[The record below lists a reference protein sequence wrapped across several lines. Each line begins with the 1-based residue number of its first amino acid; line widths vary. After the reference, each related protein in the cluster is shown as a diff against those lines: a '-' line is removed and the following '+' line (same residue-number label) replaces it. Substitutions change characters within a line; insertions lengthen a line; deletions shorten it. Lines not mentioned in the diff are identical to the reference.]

1 MFQLLPNSKLS
12 MGIKIFI
19 NGSKLNIGFSAC
31 HFIVDHFKCSKLHG
45 HNYIVS
51 ISISGE
57 KTDEKMG
64 FVFDFLEAKR
74 IIRDIISRFDHK
86 VLIPKK
92 SKYVNI
98 IDLGEEIEVK
108 VSKKRY
114 IFPKEDVE
122 ILDIES
128 LSAEH
133 LAKFIAEEFIRKI
146 EEGNI
151 KEIVIRVEEKE
162 GQGVE
167 YVHRC

>member
-1 MFQLLPNSKLS
+1 

-19 NGSKLNIGFSAC
+19 DGSKLNIGFSAC

-51 ISISGE
+51 VSIYGE

-64 FVFDFLEAKR
+64 FVFDFLEAKK
-74 IIRDIISRFDHK
+74 IIKNIISEFDHK
-86 VLIPKK
+86 ILIPKK
-92 SKYVNI
+92 SKYIKIV
-98 IDLGEEIEVK
+98 DLGDEIEVK
-108 VSKKRY
+108 ASKKRY

-122 ILDIES
+122 LIDIES

-133 LAKFIAEEFIRKI
+133 LAKFIAEKFVEEIKKRKNSDV
-146 EEGNI
+146 EE
-151 KEIVIRVEEKE
+151 VLVRVEEKE

-167 YVHRC
+167 YVQKC